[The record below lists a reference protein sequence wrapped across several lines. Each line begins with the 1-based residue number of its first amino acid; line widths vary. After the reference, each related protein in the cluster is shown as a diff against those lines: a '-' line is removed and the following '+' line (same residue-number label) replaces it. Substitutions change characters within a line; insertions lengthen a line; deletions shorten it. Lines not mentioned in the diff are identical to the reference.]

1 MPKVYCT
8 NYNGSYDYSAA
19 EKFGTVIH
27 MTQGFVPP
35 HRHDAIM
42 QVFENYAKTANS
54 EDYLLLS
61 GSNLVCAI
69 ATVAWLN
76 YNPGIRLLQHMKVKG
91 VDGTPQTSYVSYNV
105 TLSD

>member
-1 MPKVYCT
+1 MPKVYST

-27 MTQGFVPP
+27 MTQGFIPP
-35 HRHDAIM
+35 HRHNSIM
-42 QVFENYAKTANS
+42 QTFENYAKTATS

-61 GSNLVCAI
+61 GSNLVCAM
-69 ATVAWLN
+69 ATAAWLK
-76 YNPGIRLLQHMKVKG
+76 YNENVRLLQHMKSKAS
-91 VDGTPQTSYVSYNV
+91 DGSQETSYVSYNV